1 MGNLFERMFDRK
13 LTLEYMNEYLR
24 RKGIATSE
32 IHDNMFSFRLY
43 DNNWDIIYVDVR
55 LLIRLNFMLGKDVR
69 MDCMTKSV
77 NYLNHDLFGVKSYLS
92 ESQPRDEEGKIIEN
106 AESDKF
112 ISFSFEQMC
121 FTESAFRQVYEYGI
135 YAMMDAMDYHK
146 KLLNKCM
153 TEPDGN
159 SPRIGFNSS
168 EGKSDGVDVK
178 KAQSQNGRVG
188 F

>member
-1 MGNLFERMFDRK
+1 MFDRK